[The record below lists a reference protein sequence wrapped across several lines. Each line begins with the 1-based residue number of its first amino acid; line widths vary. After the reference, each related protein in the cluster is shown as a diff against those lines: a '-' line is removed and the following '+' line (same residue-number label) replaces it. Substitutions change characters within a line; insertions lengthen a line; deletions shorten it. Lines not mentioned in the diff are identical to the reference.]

1 MKTNFFNQHGDY
13 AYPTLPELKRQSAK
27 VLCDF
32 HPRKGDPL
40 CVFSKEKYFEIMFNI
55 NVKKI
60 YKWKNCSDQ
69 EDRRPDLK
77 DVLFL
82 AILVNST
89 RQEARYYM
97 AVAGY
102 PYVEYPVNHKKYD
115 HILAVCFAVIDAV
128 YAKYELTSDQKQC
141 FFSNLDENL
150 LRKKRL
156 DEAYEQ
162 IFIIDEELANEL
174 IPSE

>member
-1 MKTNFFNQHGDY
+1 MIANILGKQEDY
-13 AYPTLPELKRQSAK
+13 AYPTLPELKK
-27 VLCDF
+27 HTVEVMCEF

-40 CVFSKEKYFEIMFNI
+40 CTFSKEKYFKVMFNI
-55 NVKKI
+55 SVKKI

-69 EDRRPDLK
+69 EERRPSLK

-82 AILVNST
+82 SILVSLT

-97 AVAGY
+97 AVMGY
-102 PYVEYPVNHKKYD
+102 PYVEYPTNHKNYD
-115 HILAVCFAVIDAV
+115 RVLATCFAIIDAV
-128 YAKYELTSDQKQC
+128 YAKYEPTSDG
-141 FFSNLDENL
+141 SNECVDNNS

-156 DEAYEQ
+156 DEACRQ
-162 IFIIDEELANEL
+162 IFALDEDLANKW